1 MEIYI
6 KVKKKIHYPPSFNK
20 DQLMASVFFHQYTLL
35 LSPTASH
42 LPQTHTHC
50 LSLLLI
56 SLTWMIL
63 KVKFHGNLTV
73 DISLYLF
80 WYKDSYI

>member
-35 LSPTASH
+35 YLQLLPH

-63 KVKFHGNLTV
+63 KEISWKFNCRYFIIPLL
-73 DISLYLF
+73 I
-80 WYKDSYI
+80 YKDSYI